1 MMMRVTRSAALLCLT
16 ASALTSCDEDAFDPA
31 RVTGVEW
38 RLESLQRL
46 DGAVLPVDRGRYTLT
61 LDTDGRL
68 GVRSDCNS
76 CFGSYALSASSLA
89 VAALGCT
96 RAFCG
101 DDSLDQPY
109 VRALQSARSVNGD
122 DSRLVVSGPEGTL
135 RFVR

>member
-1 MMMRVTRSAALLCLT
+1 MRVTRSAALLCLL
-16 ASALTSCDEDAFDPA
+16 AGGLTSCDDGGFGPS

-38 RLESLQRL
+38 RLESLQRP
-46 DGAVLPVDRGRYTLT
+46 DGAVLQVDPGRYTLS

-76 CFGSYALSASSLA
+76 CFGSYALSGSSLT

-96 RAFCG
+96 RAYCG

-122 DSRLVVSGPEGTL
+122 DSRLVVSGTEGTL